1 MKKSSTKSLIWLT
14 GAVIVLGLIAL
25 AVITCQTF
33 GFFYGQPVQQK
44 AVWIE
49 GFKGM
54 QVSIMIM
61 RLIGAICCFALL
73 LSFLFNSIK
82 AQNNGILFPRKNIGL
97 LFGLAVASF
106 ITLLCSGNMH
116 IVMGTRQ
123 IEIGFTEL
131 FVPVI
136 ICIVALI
143 YRNAVLVSE
152 ENSLTI

>member
-33 GFFYGQPVQQK
+33 GYFYGQPVQQK

-82 AQNNGILFPRKNIGL
+82 AQNNGILFP
-97 LFGLAVASF
+97 
-106 ITLLCSGNMH
+106 
-116 IVMGTRQ
+116 
-123 IEIGFTEL
+123 
-131 FVPVI
+131 
-136 ICIVALI
+136 
-143 YRNAVLVSE
+143 
-152 ENSLTI
+152 

>member
-33 GFFYGQPVQQK
+33 GFFYGHPVQQK

-54 QVSIMIM
+54 QVSIMILK
-61 RLIGAICCFALL
+61 LIGSITCFSLL

-82 AQNNGILFPRKNIGL
+82 AQKSGVLFPRKNVGL
-97 LFGLAVASF
+97 LFGLAAASF